1 MPRNPSPNALAS
13 RLRQMISAPPGSRIE
28 LAQAEYRR
36 PSIHVALSVLRR
48 EYQDLMGPGLAPS
61 VSLDTDPSGCRV
73 WVLRYLG
80 LTERGRLPKPQLS
93 PAEAAEAKRK
103 TWRDK
108 KRRRTSRLLARLVER
123 TNADLRLRQ
132 DASLGLAAVDPA
144 WIQEEAQE
152 QEKQKQ
158 KIREARS
165 PAQKKAFAALL
176 AKRAA
181 KVADRAAYRIKRQ
194 AELERARLPTQTKI
208 QDELTRIANAITYHE
223 ERLDLVE
230 ARLEEAREAKT
241 NAKKPHE
248 LSVERQ
254 AAIARGEVSCRYDRA
269 QIRIDKCLARIEHYE
284 THIDRLEQERQK
296 WKDIRAHV
304 EKVWADYEA
313 SKPQEPNRSQT

>member
-1 MPRNPSPNALAS
+1 MPRNPSPKALAS
-13 RLRQMISAPPGSRIE
+13 RLRQLIASPPGSRIE
-28 LAQAEYRR
+28 LDQTEYRR

-48 EYQDLMGPGLAPS
+48 EYRDLMGPGLAPS
-61 VSLDTDPSGCRV
+61 VSLEEDPSGQV
-73 WVLRYLG
+73 WVLQYCG

-93 PAEAAEAKRK
+93 AEESVEAKRK

-108 KRRRTSRLLARLVER
+108 KRRRASRLHARLVER

-132 DASLGLAAVDPA
+132 DASLGFGAVDPA
-144 WIQEEAQE
+144 WVEQEAQE

-158 KIREARS
+158 KSREART

-181 KVADRAAYRIKRQ
+181 KIADRAAYRIKRQ
-194 AELERARLPTQTKI
+194 AELERARLPSQTKI
-208 QDELTRIANAITYHE
+208 QEELTRIANAITYHE

-230 ARLEEAREAKT
+230 ARLVEAREAKQ
-241 NAKKPHE
+241 NAKRPHE
-248 LSVERQ
+248 LSSERQ

-284 THIDRLEQERQK
+284 SHVDRLEQERQK

-304 EKVWADYEA
+304 EKVWTDYEA
-313 SKPQEPNRSQT
+313 SKPKDINRSQS